1 MEAQIRDCFT
11 QGQALFNQHND
22 AQKAEIAQLKK
33 DLNLTTNSK
42 NSLQKN
48 YNDLKT
54 KYDTDTQK
62 LKDDLANTTKELTDK
77 YEAKLAEQEK
87 NLQKLIE
94 DKKKEA
100 ASWQDKYN
108 SKNAEALQYEKTLKI
123 HNGIQQ
129 LAAREKQ
136 LNDELKKKEQ
146 TVKDLENKND
156 IDCAFKNEVVNSLLS
171 EKDSVVQGKPDV
183 SDLKEIEQRFN
194 AVIKV
199 YNLLPEIRK
208 TPRF

>member
-1 MEAQIRDCFT
+1 M
-11 QGQALFNQHND
+11 
-22 AQKAEIAQLKK
+22 
-33 DLNLTTNSK
+33 TNSR

-54 KYDTDTQK
+54 KYDTDTKK

-123 HNGIQQ
+123 HNGI
-129 LAAREKQ
+129 
-136 LNDELKKKEQ
+136 
-146 TVKDLENKND
+146 
-156 IDCAFKNEVVNSLLS
+156 
-171 EKDSVVQGKPDV
+171 
-183 SDLKEIEQRFN
+183 
-194 AVIKV
+194 
-199 YNLLPEIRK
+199 
-208 TPRF
+208 

>member
-62 LKDDLANTTKELTDK
+62 LKDDLANATKELTDK

-87 NLQKLIE
+87 NL
-94 DKKKEA
+94 
-100 ASWQDKYN
+100 
-108 SKNAEALQYEKTLKI
+108 
-123 HNGIQQ
+123 
-129 LAAREKQ
+129 
-136 LNDELKKKEQ
+136 
-146 TVKDLENKND
+146 
-156 IDCAFKNEVVNSLLS
+156 
-171 EKDSVVQGKPDV
+171 
-183 SDLKEIEQRFN
+183 
-194 AVIKV
+194 
-199 YNLLPEIRK
+199 
-208 TPRF
+208 